1 MSKRRDLR
9 TRSNAYFNN
18 ASLDEHKLRNS
29 SFFGAE
35 TIKSKYIPAGKHNLS
50 EIHVSQSEQKKD
62 KLYNRYLYSDLE
74 TFLFSGNLLIK
85 TTHRNCH
92 SCLPYVRTRG
102 LNRAST
108 CLVI

>member
-18 ASLDEHKLRNS
+18 TSLDDHKLRNS

-35 TIKSKYIPAGKHNLS
+35 TIKSKYIPAGKHHLS
-50 EIHVSQSEQKKD
+50 DVHVSQSEQKKD
-62 KLYNRYLYSDLE
+62 KLYNRYAYCDLE

-85 TTHRNCH
+85 MIHRNCH
-92 SCLPYVRTRG
+92 SCPLFVGARSIS
-102 LNRAST
+102 LAST
-108 CLVI
+108 LFIT